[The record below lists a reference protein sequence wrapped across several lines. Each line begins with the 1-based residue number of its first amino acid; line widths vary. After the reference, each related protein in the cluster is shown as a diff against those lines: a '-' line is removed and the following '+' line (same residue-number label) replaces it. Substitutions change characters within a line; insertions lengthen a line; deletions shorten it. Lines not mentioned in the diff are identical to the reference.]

1 MILDIVV
8 EQAPQGSDF
17 IRPDVKAN
25 NSCNLLPVALM
36 QAAIADGSDE
46 G

>member
-1 MILDIVV
+1 MILDVV
-8 EQAPQGSDF
+8 VKQAPQGSDF

-25 NSCNLLPVALM
+25 NSCDLLPVPFM
-36 QAAIADGSDE
+36 QAPIADGSDE